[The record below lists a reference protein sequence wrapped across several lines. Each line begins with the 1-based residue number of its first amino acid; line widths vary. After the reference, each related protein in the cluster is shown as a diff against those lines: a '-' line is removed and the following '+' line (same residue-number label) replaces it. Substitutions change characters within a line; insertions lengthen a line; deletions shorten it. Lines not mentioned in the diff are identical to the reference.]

1 MTMILS
7 GLFILLYS
15 SGFVATQYGIPYSD
29 PFSFLSYRFLI
40 AAAILALICR
50 VIRAPW
56 PKTAKEVTHQ
66 IIAGLLV
73 IGVFSIGVFVSLDQ
87 GVSAGISSL
96 IISLQ
101 PLVASGFAF
110 LLLKEGINTRQWI
123 GLLLGVSGVTVI
135 VMEQINPDDLS
146 GILMSFIALLG
157 LALGSL
163 YQKRFCQQMNIFTGG
178 FIQSGS
184 AALLCTLIML
194 TDNTGYVHWN
204 SDFIMSLIWMA
215 VVVSIGALS
224 ILYRLIRIMSISEVS
239 SLFYLMPVGAVLLSA
254 VVFDQTISMFEGTGI
269 MITAIAVF
277 LVNRTSFRQHST
289 TRQHASAAELTQRE
303 REKALD
309 SGQQRER

>member
-1 MTMILS
+1 MTIILS
-7 GLFILLYS
+7 WLFILLYS

-40 AAAILALICR
+40 AAAILTIICQ

-56 PKTAKEVTHQ
+56 PATAKEVVHQ
-66 IIAGLLV
+66 MIAGLLV
-73 IGVFSIGVFVSLDQ
+73 IGVFSIGVFISLDQ
-87 GVSAGISSL
+87 GISAGVSSL

-110 LLLKEGINTRQWI
+110 LLLKERIHSHQWA

-135 VMEQINPDDLS
+135 VLEQITLSDLE

-178 FIQSGS
+178 VIQSGT

-194 TDNTGYVHWN
+194 ADDSGYVHWN
-204 SDFIMSLIWMA
+204 GEFIAALFWMA

-224 ILYRLIRIMSISEVS
+224 ILYLLIRALPISEVS
-239 SLFYLMPVGAVLLSA
+239 SLFYLMPVSAVLLSA
-254 VVFDQTISMFEGTGI
+254 LVFDQSISMFEGIGI
-269 MITAIAVF
+269 MITALAVF
-277 LVNRTSFRQHST
+277 LVNRASFKASEPDSASGKHPVNDST
-289 TRQHASAAELTQRE
+289 KMSDDHQTV
-303 REKALD
+303 
-309 SGQQRER
+309 